1 MIGHC
6 GVWVGMC
13 VCHSC
18 GLPVC
23 RDLDF
28 GVPMA
33 LCNETAFGVFT
44 RPWSNAVVT
53 LDCNT
58 FTADLGL

>member
-1 MIGHC
+1 MSLL
-6 GVWVGMC
+6 W
-13 VCHSC
+13 
-18 GLPVC
+18 PTAVC

-28 GVPMA
+28 GVPTA
-33 LCNETAFGVFT
+33 LCNETASGVFT

>member
-1 MIGHC
+1 MVVLCFVPPPPTPPI
-6 GVWVGMC
+6 
-13 VCHSC
+13 
-18 GLPVC
+18 PC

-28 GVPMA
+28 GVPTA
-33 LCNETAFGVFT
+33 LCNQTASGVFS

>member
-1 MIGHC
+1 MSLL
-6 GVWVGMC
+6 W
-13 VCHSC
+13 
-18 GLPVC
+18 PTAVC

-28 GVPMA
+28 GVPTA
-33 LCNETAFGVFT
+33 LCNETAFGVFV